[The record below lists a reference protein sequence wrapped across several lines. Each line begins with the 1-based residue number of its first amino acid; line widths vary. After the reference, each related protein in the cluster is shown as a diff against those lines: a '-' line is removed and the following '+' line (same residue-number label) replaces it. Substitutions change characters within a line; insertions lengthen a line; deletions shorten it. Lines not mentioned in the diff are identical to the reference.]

1 MNREGLI
8 DLDNHMRILNF
19 LIYLQSIDV
28 LSETKRID
36 CSNYIQDYLNERN
49 KSVDILKKCLNL
61 MKNDCYDE

>member
-1 MNREGLI
+1 MNREDLI

-36 CSNYIQDYLNERN
+36 YSNYIQDYLNEMN
-49 KSVDILKKCLNL
+49 KSVDILNKCLNL
-61 MKNDCYDE
+61 IKNDCYDE